1 MLQGDEAWKFV
12 TAGGSL
18 VDAASLRPLRNKGHE
33 KNRIEMTSGLA
44 CATGASERGKLG
56 NIDACSMKSLQSLDP
71 SVGLGREAREEHWK
85 RMETVRHGIC
95 RLVCNMLPA
104 ASSPC
109 SDQCYRGAGVEY
121 SRRTQAN

>member
-12 TAGGSL
+12 TASGSL

-44 CATGASERGKLG
+44 CATGASERGKPG
-56 NIDACSMKSLQSLDP
+56 NIDACSMESLQSLDP
-71 SVGLGREAREEHWK
+71 SVGLGRKARKEHWK

-95 RLVCNMLPA
+95 LLVCNMLRA
-104 ASSPC
+104 VSTPC
-109 SDQCYRGAGVEY
+109 SDQCRCDAGVER
-121 SRRTQAN
+121 SR